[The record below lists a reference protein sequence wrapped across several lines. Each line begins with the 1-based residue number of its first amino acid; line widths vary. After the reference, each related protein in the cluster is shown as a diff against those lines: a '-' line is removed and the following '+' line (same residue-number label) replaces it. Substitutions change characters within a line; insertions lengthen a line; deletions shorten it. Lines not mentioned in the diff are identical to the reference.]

1 MFDYT
6 KNVLELIEKAEK
18 VNRDAILELS
28 QLIEKTIVEDKIIH
42 CFGTGHGHMP
52 GI

>member
-6 KNVLELIEKAEK
+6 KNVLELIEKAEE

-28 QLIEKTIVEDKIIH
+28 QLIEKTIV
-42 CFGTGHGHMP
+42 
-52 GI
+52 

>member
-6 KNVLELIEKAEK
+6 KNVLELIEKAEE

-28 QLIEKTIVEDKIIH
+28 QLIEKTQVEDKIIH
-42 CFGTGHGHMP
+42 
-52 GI
+52 